1 VGEAAS
7 IGSKEFVDL
16 RPLVGDMLE
25 TGVHVIDDNDDL
37 DRRLASR
44 RAGKSDGLRN
54 IIIQDSEVL
63 LLKAA
68 YRLP

>member
-1 VGEAAS
+1 
-7 IGSKEFVDL
+7 
-16 RPLVGDMLE
+16 MLE

-37 DRRLASR
+37 DRRLASAEGLER
-44 RAGKSDGLRN
+44 GDGLRN